1 MPLQFPPSVPKYSTV
16 AVKEGGMVLNII
28 VVASTAILIVVTAI
42 AATIELRSINKRQRG
57 RKQQ

>member
-1 MPLQFPPSVPKYSTV
+1 VPLQFCPNVPKYSTV
-16 AVKEGGMVLNII
+16 AVKEGRVVLNII